1 MVHLTA
7 SDKGPF
13 QKEVNNHKQKN
24 KIKMDQ
30 TFWSEDNMEILISGD
45 RKEVANCADPKL
57 VQSDTPWNV
66 DHQASFSM
74 VFPGKE
80 NWSGLQVFIPL
91 C

>member
-7 SDKGPF
+7 SDMGPF

-45 RKEVANCADPKL
+45 RKEVANCGWREGSSTLSTQEAVIFKRGL
-57 VQSDTPWNV
+57 EKFQ
-66 DHQASFSM
+66 
-74 VFPGKE
+74 KE
-80 NWSGLQVFIPL
+80 V
-91 C
+91 